1 MFELLIEQTQDF
13 VDLSLEKHF
22 FQIHK
27 KILQVIE
34 EKRPEEAE
42 RLIKKDIL
50 DVRKKLKKR

>member
-22 FQIHK
+22 FQIHN